1 MKGMYRIIIISLLA
15 VFVFSCKSNQAKE
28 IYSYPHASLESVL
41 NSTSRFEAEAPK
53 NWGGAIEE
61 YDKKGNKKNEYWDY
75 LRFAFYND
83 SLFAAYSAE
92 PLFDKRNPSGI
103 IIKTG
108 KYKFLQDSIIDVYFR
123 DKECIPEIRLNHDRT
138 KKDSITLHLK
148 TKEGNQSFAFY
159 SLNWS
164 LSLNDSIIMPE
175 RAIYPGR
182 SLWFFESLNSNWSD
196 SEKIGKQYPSEIKI
210 RKERFYHLPV
220 GYCFE
225 INLKDVQKNY
235 LNVVDLR
242 ESPGTESVNDITIYY
257 SDAGNYRMY
266 PEHFQLKKKGNHLIL
281 LNKDGSESD
290 IALKI
295 LDNTVVK

>member
-61 YDKKGNKKNEYWDY
+61 YDKKGNKKNEYWGL

-210 RKERFYHLPV
+210 RKEQEH
-220 GYCFE
+220 
-225 INLKDVQKNY
+225 
-235 LNVVDLR
+235 
-242 ESPGTESVNDITIYY
+242 
-257 SDAGNYRMY
+257 GNYTTC
-266 PEHFQLKKKGNHLIL
+266 F
-281 LNKDGSESD
+281 
-290 IALKI
+290 
-295 LDNTVVK
+295 

>member
-1 MKGMYRIIIISLLA
+1 
-15 VFVFSCKSNQAKE
+15 
-28 IYSYPHASLESVL
+28 
-41 NSTSRFEAEAPK
+41 
-53 NWGGAIEE
+53 
-61 YDKKGNKKNEYWDY
+61 
-75 LRFAFYND
+75 
-83 SLFAAYSAE
+83 
-92 PLFDKRNPSGI
+92 
-103 IIKTG
+103 
-108 KYKFLQDSIIDVYFR
+108 
-123 DKECIPEIRLNHDRT
+123 
-138 KKDSITLHLK
+138 
-148 TKEGNQSFAFY
+148 
-159 SLNWS
+159 
-164 LSLNDSIIMPE
+164 MPE